1 MFVRKIRKVVQAIGA
16 AVIMAAAAPVTA
28 LAAQSP
34 GGAPDLEKVV
44 APVTELLNTIFTV
57 AIPLVGAIGAIFCI
71 FLGLKLAKAEEQQDR
86 DKAKHALKN
95 AIIGF
100 VLIFVLVVA
109 LRIGLPIMTSWAE
122 SQG

>member
-1 MFVRKIRKVVQAIGA
+1 MFIRKIKKVGKTIGA
-16 AVIMAAAAPVTA
+16 AVLMAITWPATVLAAP
-28 LAAQSP
+28 SP

-57 AIPLVGAIGAIFCI
+57 AIPLVGSIGAIFCI

-109 LRIGLPIMTSWAE
+109 LRIAMPIMTSWAE